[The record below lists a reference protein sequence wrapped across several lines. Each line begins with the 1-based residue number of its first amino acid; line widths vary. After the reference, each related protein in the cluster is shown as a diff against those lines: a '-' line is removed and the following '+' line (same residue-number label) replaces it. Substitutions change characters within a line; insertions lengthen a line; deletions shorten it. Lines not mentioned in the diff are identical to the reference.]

1 MKIFMCDKCGKMFYP
16 IAPPPVL
23 DGDKIPDLCPKCKK
37 KLVDFYLNVKH
48 KEGDNFDYLD
58 EFCNQLKRI
67 KNTSPELRIGQV
79 IYLINSKISDDW
91 DSFYIED
98 KDYIK
103 IAENYADKLEE
114 EKREK

>member
-1 MKIFMCDKCGKMFYP
+1 MKLFICDKCGRIFYSTEVS
-16 IAPPPVL
+16 AVL
-23 DGDKIPDLCPKCKK
+23 DEDKIPDLCLKCKR
-37 KLVDFYLNVKH
+37 KLVDFCLNFKH

-67 KNTSPELRIGQV
+67 KSISPELRIGQI

-98 KDYIK
+98 KNYVE
-103 IAENYADKLEE
+103 IAESYADKLE
-114 EKREK
+114 REK